1 MILGVGA
8 AVCAAVC
15 YNVGLL
21 VEKRALGA
29 LPPLRLGAPVA
40 LFRSLFGRPAWLAG
54 FTLVL
59 AGLVLQVVSQGLLP
73 ITVAQPLL
81 AVGPAVLVA
90 ASALAYREAPARA
103 DLAMLG
109 LLGSS
114 TVLLVLSY
122 DPRLDPVGRGEHPLA
137 VLTVCALAAAGAGA
151 VLGPVRPVFP
161 GPRRLAPRLAAWSGA
176 AEYTPYRAAPPLGEA
191 LPAFGRGDPVLRT
204 PRAHVAEPPVA
215 QPGRPAGRALLPR
228 GPRSG
233 TAYGVAVGLLN
244 GAGGL
249 LAKALAVAARDGRR
263 SLPGLAELPYP
274 WLLGLFSVLMLG
286 VMQIG
291 LQRSRAATLVPA
303 QVITGNALV
312 MVAGGVIFHEP
323 LPADPLRLGLR
334 LGALVVS
341 LLVLALRPPGTPAGS
356 GPPAPAGTAGSARG
370 GAAPVQGL
378 VHDGGEA
385 LDGGVPA
392 QSERAPAGRGA
403 HRVPPHGV
411 EGDSGPG

>member
-1 MILGVGA
+1 LGVAA
-8 AVCAAVC
+8 AVLAAVC

-29 LPPLRLGAPVA
+29 LPPLRLGAPIA

-54 FTLVL
+54 FALVL

-90 ASALAYREAPARA
+90 ASALVYREAPARA

-109 LLGSS
+109 LLGAS

-122 DPRLDPVGRGEHPLA
+122 DPHLDPVGRGEHPLA
-137 VLTVCALAAAGAGA
+137 VLTVCALAAMGAGA
-151 VLGPVRPVFP
+151 V
-161 GPRRLAPRLAAWSGA
+161 
-176 AEYTPYRAAPPLGEA
+176 
-191 LPAFGRGDPVLRT
+191 
-204 PRAHVAEPPVA
+204 
-215 QPGRPAGRALLPR
+215 LLPR

-249 LAKALAVAARDGRR
+249 LAKALAVSARDGRR
-263 SLPGLAELPYP
+263 SLLALAELPYP

-341 LLVLALRPPGTPAGS
+341 LLVLALRPPA
-356 GPPAPAGTAGSARG
+356 ASARAVG
-370 GAAPVQGL
+370 GPVPGL
-378 VHDGGEA
+378 VDDGGEA
-385 LDGGVPA
+385 LDGAVPA
-392 QSERAPAGRGA
+392 QAERAPAGRAAHGA
-403 HRVPPHGV
+403 PSAGV
-411 EGDSGPG
+411 EGEPGPR

>member
-1 MILGVGA
+1 MILGVAA
-8 AVCAAVC
+8 AVLAAVC

-21 VEKRALGA
+21 IEKRALGA

-54 FTLVL
+54 FALVL

-90 ASALAYREAPARA
+90 VSALVYREAPARA
-103 DLAMLG
+103 DVAMLV
-109 LLGSS
+109 LLALS
-114 TVLLVLSY
+114 TTLLVLSY
-122 DPRLDPVGRGEHPLA
+122 DPHLDPVGRGDHPAA
-137 VLTVCALAAAGAGA
+137 VLTVCAFAGLGAG
-151 VLGPVRPVFP
+151 VVM
-161 GPRRLAPRLAAWSGA
+161 
-176 AEYTPYRAAPPLGEA
+176 
-191 LPAFGRGDPVLRT
+191 
-204 PRAHVAEPPVA
+204 
-215 QPGRPAGRALLPR
+215 LPR
-228 GPRSG
+228 GPRTG

-249 LAKALAVAARDGRR
+249 LAKALAVAARDGHRTVAA
-263 SLPGLAELPYP
+263 LAALPYP
-274 WLLGLFSVLMLG
+274 WLLAAFSVLMLG

-291 LQRSRAATLVPA
+291 LQRSRAASLVPA

-341 LLVLALRPPGTPAGS
+341 LLVLALRPPAA
-356 GPPAPAGTAGSARG
+356 PAPAPAFAPTGAAAVPGAV
-370 GAAPVQGL
+370 AAPVPGSTATPPAAPPGVPGRAPAAAPADGASASAASAAPAAVGGGPVQRL
-378 VHDGGEA
+378 VDDGGEA
-385 LDGGVPA
+385 VDGGVPA
-392 QSERAPAGRGA
+392 QPERAPAGRGA
-403 HRVPPHGV
+403 HGAAPGGV
-411 EGDSGPG
+411 EGESGPG

>member
-8 AVCAAVC
+8 AVLAAVC

-21 VEKRALGA
+21 VEKQALGA

-54 FTLVL
+54 FALVL

-109 LLGSS
+109 LLATS

-122 DPRLDPVGRGEHPLA
+122 DPRLDPVGHGEHPLA
-137 VLTVCALAAAGAGA
+137 VLTVCALAAVGAGA
-151 VLGPVRPVFP
+151 V
-161 GPRRLAPRLAAWSGA
+161 
-176 AEYTPYRAAPPLGEA
+176 
-191 LPAFGRGDPVLRT
+191 
-204 PRAHVAEPPVA
+204 
-215 QPGRPAGRALLPR
+215 LLPR

-249 LAKALAVAARDGRR
+249 LAKALAVSARDGRR
-263 SLPGLAELPYP
+263 SLVALAELPYP

-323 LPADPLRLGLR
+323 LPADPLRLALR
-334 LGALVVS
+334 LAALVVS
-341 LLVLALRPPGTPAGS
+341 LLVLALRPPAASVRGAG
-356 GPPAPAGTAGSARG
+356 G
-370 GAAPVQGL
+370 PVQGL
-378 VHDGGEA
+378 VHDAGEP

-392 QSERAPAGRGA
+392 QAERASAGRGA
-403 HRVPPHGV
+403 HGAPPGGV
-411 EGDSGPG
+411 EGEPGPR

>member
-21 VEKRALGA
+21 VEKQALGA
-29 LPPLRLGAPVA
+29 LPPLRLGAPLA
-40 LFRSLFGRPAWLAG
+40 LFRALFGRPTWLAG
-54 FTLVL
+54 FALVL

-90 ASALAYREAPARA
+90 ASAVAYREAPARA

-109 LLGSS
+109 LLAAS
-114 TVLLVLSY
+114 TVMLVLSY
-122 DPRLDPVGRGEHPLA
+122 DPHLDPVGRGEHPA
-137 VLTVCALAAAGAGA
+137 SVLTVCALAAAGAVA
-151 VLGPVRPVFP
+151 V
-161 GPRRLAPRLAAWSGA
+161 
-176 AEYTPYRAAPPLGEA
+176 
-191 LPAFGRGDPVLRT
+191 
-204 PRAHVAEPPVA
+204 
-215 QPGRPAGRALLPR
+215 LLPR

-249 LAKALAVAARDGRR
+249 LAKALAVSARDGRR
-263 SLPGLAELPYP
+263 SLLALAELPYP

-323 LPADPLRLGLR
+323 LPSDPLRLGLR
-334 LGALVVS
+334 LGALAVS
-341 LLVLALRPPGTPAGS
+341 LLVLALRPPA
-356 GPPAPAGTAGSARG
+356 ASARG
-370 GAAPVQGL
+370 VGGPVQGL
-378 VHDGGEA
+378 VHDGGEP

-392 QSERAPAGRGA
+392 QAERASAGRRAHGA
-403 HRVPPHGV
+403 PPGGF
-411 EGDSGPG
+411 EGETGPG

>member
-1 MILGVGA
+1 VILGVGA
-8 AVCAAVC
+8 AVFAAVC

-21 VEKRALGA
+21 VEKRALGE
-29 LPPLRLGAPVA
+29 LPPLRLAAPVA

-54 FTLVL
+54 FALVL

-103 DLAMLG
+103 DVAMLG
-109 LLGSS
+109 LLGAS

-122 DPRLDPVGRGEHPLA
+122 NPNLDPVGRGEHTLA

-151 VLGPVRPVFP
+151 V
-161 GPRRLAPRLAAWSGA
+161 
-176 AEYTPYRAAPPLGEA
+176 
-191 LPAFGRGDPVLRT
+191 
-204 PRAHVAEPPVA
+204 
-215 QPGRPAGRALLPR
+215 LLPR

-249 LAKALAVAARDGRR
+249 LAKALAVSARDGRP
-263 SLPGLAELPYP
+263 SPLALAELPYP

-286 VMQIG
+286 VMQVG
-291 LQRSRAATLVPA
+291 LQRSRVATLVPA

-341 LLVLALRPPGTPAGS
+341 LLVLALRPPA
-356 GPPAPAGTAGSARG
+356 ASARAA
-370 GAAPVQGL
+370 GAVEGL

-385 LDGGVPA
+385 FDGGVPA
-392 QSERAPAGRGA
+392 QAQRAAAGRGA
-403 HRVPPHGV
+403 HRAPPRGV
-411 EGDSGPG
+411 EREAGPG

>member
-1 MILGVGA
+1 MLGVAA

-54 FTLVL
+54 FALVL

-103 DLAMLG
+103 DVAMLG
-109 LLGSS
+109 LLAAS

-122 DPRLDPVGRGEHPLA
+122 DPRLDPVGRGDHPFA

-151 VLGPVRPVFP
+151 V
-161 GPRRLAPRLAAWSGA
+161 
-176 AEYTPYRAAPPLGEA
+176 
-191 LPAFGRGDPVLRT
+191 
-204 PRAHVAEPPVA
+204 
-215 QPGRPAGRALLPR
+215 LLPR

-249 LAKALAVAARDGRR
+249 LAKALAVAARGGSR
-263 SLPGLAELPYP
+263 SLAALAALPYP
-274 WLLGLFSVLMLG
+274 WLLGLFCVLMLG

-312 MVAGGVIFHEP
+312 MVAGGVIFHER

-334 LGALVVS
+334 LAALVVS
-341 LLVLALRPPGTPAGS
+341 LLVLALRPPAASTR
-356 GPPAPAGTAGSARG
+356 GPG
-370 GAAPVQGL
+370 GPVQGL

-392 QSERAPAGRGA
+392 QAERAPAGRGA
-403 HRVPPHGV
+403 HRAPPPVV
-411 EGDSGPG
+411 EGEPGPR